1 MKESVNVA
9 VRALRVAS
17 ICAGAAGLDLGLRMA
32 EPAAR
37 TVLYVEHE
45 ATACL
50 QLVARMEDGSL
61 DPAPLWTDL
70 RTLDGRP
77 WRGVVDCLI
86 GGIPCQ
92 PHSVAG
98 KRLGAADERDLW
110 PDTARV
116 IGECRPEWVFIE
128 NVPGLL
134 NEVDCDLCLRCR
146 LGGWGGGDSDY
157 EVERLLLAHPEYRH
171 VSEGI
176 FRSGVDAAKLRGSHL
191 PSEEG
196 DGEVGCGLFMAYLR
210 GYCGI
215 VNREPAALLGA

>member
-1 MKESVNVA
+1 M
-9 VRALRVAS
+9 ALRAVQVAS
-17 ICAGAAGLDLGLRMA
+17 ICAGAGGLDLGLRMA

-70 RTLDGRP
+70 RTLDGRQ

-98 KRLGAADERDLW
+98 KRL
-110 PDTARV
+110 P
-116 IGECRPEWVFIE
+116 
-128 NVPGLL
+128 NVQNL
-134 NEVDCDLCLRCR
+134 
-146 LGGWGGGDSDY
+146 
-157 EVERLLLAHPEYRH
+157 
-171 VSEGI
+171 
-176 FRSGVDAAKLRGSHL
+176 FR
-191 PSEEG
+191 
-196 DGEVGCGLFMAYLR
+196 
-210 GYCGI
+210 
-215 VNREPAALLGA
+215 

>member
-1 MKESVNVA
+1 MGVSA
-9 VRALRVAS
+9 VRDVDNTFNVLS
-17 ICAGAAGLDLGLRMA
+17 ICAGAGGLDLGLRMA
-32 EPAAR
+32 EPTAR

-77 WRGVVDCLI
+77 WRGVVDCII

-92 PHSVAG
+92 PHSIAG

-116 IGECRPEWVFIE
+116 IGDVRPEWVFLE
-128 NVPGLL
+128 NV
-134 NEVDCDLCLRCR
+134 
-146 LGGWGGGDSDY
+146 
-157 EVERLLLAHPEYRH
+157 
-171 VSEGI
+171 
-176 FRSGVDAAKLRGSHL
+176 
-191 PSEEG
+191 
-196 DGEVGCGLFMAYLR
+196 
-210 GYCGI
+210 
-215 VNREPAALLGA
+215 

>member
-61 DPAPLWTDL
+61 DPAPLWTDI
-70 RTLDGRP
+70 RTIDGRP
-77 WRGVVDCLI
+77 WRGAVDCII

-128 NVPGLL
+128 NAPGLL

-146 LGGWGGGDSDY
+146 LGGWGGLDNDH
-157 EVERLLLAHPEYRH
+157 EVEQHLRHQSQYRDVSQRL
-171 VSEGI
+171 
-176 FRSGVDAAKLRGSHL
+176 FDSGLDAAKLRWQDTSDQRSNGQ
-191 PSEEG
+191 
-196 DGEVGCGLFMAYLR
+196 VGR
-210 GYCGI
+210 S
-215 VNREPAALLGA
+215 LL